1 VNESI
6 HSASDLAVLD
16 RQFVSLRR
24 ELAQKGLSLS
34 LWGPAGR
41 ISDEQDAT
49 PGPCQLL
56 GGPDGPCR
64 QTAKQ
69 TAMRVFCE
77 RSPVKTV
84 ADDGPVVL
92 GVPVYERRKLVA
104 AAVVCYWPHEAL
116 GEEALHRLCDHRG
129 LDYQAVTR
137 LIDNT
142 GLHSIDHADDLLWM
156 LEQLVR
162 TTLALHVATDDL
174 DEMSGNLATTYEEL
188 SLVYRIS
195 GTMKLT
201 EKPSRFLQHEMCQG
215 LLDVLGVAS
224 IVAVVYGRSPGEEQ
238 EELTIAGE
246 LPLERSALEQLAKR
260 AATQLNGQH
269 LGLVENQIVSL
280 PPHERGRLER
290 FVAVPMPGDER
301 PSGLLLALNKADG
314 EFDSV
319 DVKLMR
325 AVANQAAVFLTNHR
339 LYADLKALV
348 IGVLDALT
356 ASIDAKDPYTCG
368 HSRRVAIISRRLAE
382 ECGLSSY
389 HAERVYLA
397 GLLHDIGKIGVPESI
412 LGKPGRLSDEEF
424 EVMRQHPGTSAKI
437 LNGIR
442 QLDDVVPGV
451 LTHHE
456 RMDGRGYPQGLQ
468 GEEIPLEGRII
479 GLADCFDALTSD
491 RVYRKAPLLDYA
503 IREIRKSAGS
513 QLDPMLVDRLLSL
526 DLVAFLIE
534 LREATADYQAVDSQ
548 EQGVT

>member
-1 VNESI
+1 MSESI
-6 HSASDLAVLD
+6 HSTSDLAILD

-24 ELAQKGLSLS
+24 ELAHKGLSLS

-41 ISDEQDAT
+41 ISNEQDAT
-49 PGPCQLL
+49 PGLCQLL
-56 GGPDGPCR
+56 GGPDGPWR

-77 RSPVKTV
+77 RSPVKMV

-104 AAVVCYWPHEAL
+104 AAVMWHWPHEAL

-142 GLHSIDHADDLLWM
+142 GLHSVDHADDLLWM

-201 EKPSRFLQHEMCQG
+201 EKPSRFLQQEMCQG
-215 LLDVLGVAS
+215 LLDVLDVTS
-224 IVAVVYGRSPGEEQ
+224 IVAVVYGRSPGEQ

-246 LPLERSALEQLAKR
+246 LPLERSALEHLAKE
-260 AATQLNGQH
+260 AATKLSGDH
-269 LGLVENQIVSL
+269 LGLVENQIISL
-280 PPHERGRLER
+280 PPDECGRLER

-301 PSGLLLALNKADG
+301 PVGLLLALNKTDG

-339 LYADLKALV
+339 LYADLQALV

-356 ASIDAKDPYTCG
+356 ASIDAKDAYTCG

-382 ECGLSSY
+382 ECGLSPY
-389 HAERVYLA
+389 RAERVYLA

-412 LGKPGRLSDEEF
+412 LSKPGRLTDGEF
-424 EVMRQHPGTSAKI
+424 EVMRQHPSTSAKI

-442 QLDDVVPGV
+442 QMDDIVPGV
-451 LTHHE
+451 LSHHE
-456 RMDGRGYPQGLQ
+456 RMDGRGYPQGLG

-491 RVYRKAPLLDYA
+491 RVYRKAPPLDYV
-503 IREIRKSAGS
+503 IQEIRKSAGS
-513 QLDPMLVDRLLSL
+513 QLDPMLVDKLLSL

-534 LREATADYQAVDSQ
+534 LRRPTADYQAIDSQ

>member
-1 VNESI
+1 MSESI
-6 HSASDLAVLD
+6 HSASDLAALD
-16 RQFVSLRR
+16 KQFVSLRC
-24 ELAQKGLSLS
+24 ELAQKGLALS
-34 LWGPAGR
+34 LWGPAGC
-41 ISDEQDAT
+41 ISDEQDAA
-49 PGPCQLL
+49 PGLCQLL
-56 GGPDGPCR
+56 CGPDGPCR
-64 QTAKQ
+64 QMAKQ

-84 ADDGPVVL
+84 TDHGPVVL
-92 GVPVYERRKLVA
+92 AVPVHERRKLLA
-104 AAVVCYWPHEAL
+104 AAVACYWPQEAL

-137 LIDNT
+137 LIDDT
-142 GLHSIDHADDLLWM
+142 GLHSVDHADDLLWM

-174 DEMSGNLATTYEEL
+174 DELSGNLATTYEEL

-201 EKPSRFLQHEMCQG
+201 EKPSRFLQQEMCQG
-215 LLDVLGVAS
+215 LLDVLDVTS

-246 LPLERSALEQLAKR
+246 LPLQRSALEHLAKE
-260 AATQLNGQH
+260 AATKLNGQH
-269 LGLVENQIVSL
+269 LGLVENEIVSL
-280 PPHERGRLER
+280 PSDERGRLER

-301 PSGLLLALNKADG
+301 PVGLLLALNKTDG

-339 LYADLKALV
+339 LYADLQALV

-368 HSRRVAIISRRLAE
+368 HSRRVAIISQRLAE
-382 ECGLSSY
+382 ECGLSPY
-389 HAERVYLA
+389 RAERVYLA

-412 LGKPGRLSDEEF
+412 LSKPGRLTDDEF
-424 EVMRQHPGTSAKI
+424 EVIRQHPGTSAKI

-456 RMDGRGYPQGLQ
+456 RMDGRGYPQGLG

-491 RVYRKAPLLDYA
+491 RVYRKAPPLDYV
-503 IREIRKSAGS
+503 IQEIRKSAGS
-513 QLDPMLVDRLLSL
+513 QLDPMLVDKLLSL

-534 LREATADYQAVDSQ
+534 LREATTDYQAVDSQ